1 MPRVFGYLQCPF
13 VSESKG
19 DGQKNTTSSNLER
32 PYLDEKKSCYYSS
45 YMAVVENL
53 MEDTMMYSLY
63 HRVVEILKYIQISIN
78 GTLDLIGDKI
88 I

>member
-1 MPRVFGYLQCPF
+1 
-13 VSESKG
+13 
-19 DGQKNTTSSNLER
+19 
-32 PYLDEKKSCYYSS
+32 
-45 YMAVVENL
+45 MAVVENL